1 MPTLRLSLGCLAFLI
16 AATANFAVVKADET
30 EADKFAPLREK
41 IQQALVDQ
49 QVPSLAVAVARDGK
63 ILWEQGFGWA
73 DRENRVLAS
82 EHTMY
87 SLASISKPI
96 TATGLMLLVQRGELQ
111 LDDPVNQHLGNTGLT
126 ARVGKVSEA
135 TIRRLANHSSGLPLH
150 YQFFYEDE
158 SFERPEFDES
168 LRRYGVLMSAP
179 GERFQYAN
187 FGYGVLDDLIR
198 SKSGTSYAEFMRR
211 NVFLPL
217 GLTHTSV
224 DVPAE
229 LQHVA
234 AVRYGPNQTPLP
246 FYTFDHPGASAVF
259 SSAHDLVRFGMFHLH
274 QRGPGQQEILDRHQ
288 IDEMQEPT
296 VKLADGRQYGVG
308 WFIDEDEHGY
318 KTVSH
323 TGGMGGVRTRLTLVP
338 GENLVV
344 VALCNASTSLPLEMT
359 REILGAMLPQYDKQ
373 RHLASG
379 RHEPN
384 PQPSKPH
391 CPPGLVGYWKGRVS
405 TYSGQQQIE
414 MWAKPDGDVQIKMG
428 GQLKT
433 LLSQSR
439 LNSDVLTGQFAGDVG
454 TDDANRRPYHL
465 HLRLKL
471 REETMNGSVT
481 AISLPGSR
489 SGNALSYWLELQ
501 RIDQDPTVRSLFDGH
516 SLAGWR
522 VLNKYDFERH
532 GKVTVKDGAVILDQG
547 SPATGIAISGKPPRI
562 DYELNWEAKRIQ
574 GSDFFCGLTFPV
586 NKNYLSLIVG
596 GWGGGVTGIS
606 NLDGMSAVEN
616 DTTDYREF
624 EQDRWYRLR
633 LRVTRE
639 TVAAWVDDE
648 QIVDVTLKGRKLS
661 IWWEQE
667 PVRPLGFAAWYTK
680 AAVRN
685 LTLKRLDL
693 ETEKQQP

>member
-30 EADKFAPLREK
+30 EADKFARLREK

-49 QVPSLAVAVARDGK
+49 QIPSLAVAVARDGK

-586 NKNYLSLIVG
+586 NENYLSLIVG

>member
-1 MPTLRLSLGCLAFLI
+1 MPTLRLSLSCLAVLV
-16 AATANFAVVKADET
+16 AATASLTVAMADET
-30 EADKFAPLREK
+30 EGDKFAPLRKK
-41 IQQALVDQ
+41 IQRALVNQ
-49 QVPSLAVAVARDGK
+49 QIPSLAVAVAKDGK
-63 ILWEQGFGWA
+63 IVWEQGFGWA
-73 DRENRVLAS
+73 DRENRRPAN

-111 LDDPVNQHLGNTGLT
+111 LDDPVNQHLGDVGLT
-126 ARVGKVSEA
+126 ARVGQASQA

-158 SFERPEFDES
+158 SFRRPTFDES

-211 NVFLPL
+211 EVFLPL
-217 GLTHTSV
+217 GLTHTTV
-224 DVPAE
+224 DIPAE

-234 AVRYGPNQTPLP
+234 AVRYGPNQTPIP

-274 QRGPGQQEILDRHQ
+274 QREPGQQEILERDQ
-288 IDEMQEPT
+288 IDEMKKPT
-296 VKLADGRQYGVG
+296 SKLADGRHYGIG
-308 WFIDEDEHGY
+308 WFINKNEHGY
-318 KTVSH
+318 ETVSH
-323 TGGMGGVRTRLTLVP
+323 SGGMGGVRTRLTLVP
-338 GENLVV
+338 SQNLVV
-344 VALCNASTSLPLEMT
+344 VALCNASTSLPLDMT
-359 REILGAMLPQYDKQ
+359 RDILGTMLPEYAKQ
-373 RHLASG
+373 RHLAAG
-379 RHEPN
+379 LHKPN
-384 PQPSKPH
+384 SHPSKPS
-391 CPPGLVGYWKGRVS
+391 CPPELVGYWKGHVS
-405 TYSGQQQIE
+405 TYAGQKQIE
-414 MWAKPDGDVQIKMG
+414 LWAKPDGEVQIKMG

-439 LNSDVLTGQFAGDVG
+439 LRNDVLTGKFAGDVG
-454 TDDANRRPYHL
+454 TNDANRRPYHL

-471 REETMNGSVT
+471 RAETMNGSVT

-501 RIDQDPTVRSLFDGH
+501 RIDLDPTVRSLFDGH

-522 VLNKYDFERH
+522 VLNKYDFDRH
-532 GKVTVKDGAVILDQG
+532 GKVSVKDGAVILDQG
-547 SPATGIAISGKPPRI
+547 VPATGIAFSGAPPRI
-562 DYELNWEAKRIQ
+562 DYELSWEAKRIQ

-586 NKNYLSLIVG
+586 NENYLSLIVG

-616 DTTDYREF
+616 ETTDFRDF
-624 EQDRWYRLR
+624 VQDRWYRLR

-639 TVAAWVDDE
+639 AVAAWIDDE

-680 AAVRN
+680 AAIRN
-685 LTLKRLDL
+685 LTLKRLD
-693 ETEKQQP
+693 KPDKK

>member
-1 MPTLRLSLGCLAFLI
+1 MRRLRWLPGCFALLL
-16 AATANFAVVKADET
+16 AATASFASADADET
-30 EADKFAPLREK
+30 EGDVFAKLREK
-41 IQQALVDQ
+41 IPQALVDR
-49 QVPSLAVAVARDGK
+49 QVPSLSVAVAKDGK
-63 ILWEQGFGWA
+63 IVWEQGFGWA
-73 DRENRVLAS
+73 DRENRLAAD

-111 LDDPVNQHLGNTGLT
+111 LDDPVNQHFDGEGLT
-126 ARVGKVSEA
+126 ARVGDVAEA
-135 TIRRLANHSSGLPLH
+135 TIRRLANHTSGLPLH

-158 SFERPEFDES
+158 PFQRPAFEES

-198 SKSGTSYAEFMRR
+198 SKAGTSYAEFMRR
-211 NVFLPL
+211 DVFLPL

-224 DVPAE
+224 DIPAE
-229 LQHVA
+229 LKHVA
-234 AVRYGPNQTPLP
+234 AVRYGPDQTPLP

-274 QRGPGQQEILDRHQ
+274 QRGPEQQEILAGHW
-288 IDEMQEPT
+288 IDEMQKPT
-296 VKLADGRQYGVG
+296 AELGGGRQYGVG
-308 WFIDEDEHGY
+308 WFIDPNEHGY
-318 KTVSH
+318 KTISH
-323 TGGMGGVRTRLTLVP
+323 SGGMGGVRTRLTLVP
-338 GENLVV
+338 SENLVV
-344 VALCNASTSLPLEMT
+344 VALCNASSSLPLEMT
-359 REILGAMLPQYDKQ
+359 QEILGALLPEYAKQ
-373 RHLASG
+373 RHLAAG

-384 PQPSKPH
+384 PQPAKPFG
-391 CPPGLVGYWKGRVS
+391 PPQLVGYWKGHVS
-405 TYSGQQQIE
+405 TYAGPRQIE
-414 MWAKPDGDVQIKMG
+414 MWAKPDGDVQVRLA

-433 LLSQSR
+433 LLNQSSLQR
-439 LNSDVLTGQFAGDVG
+439 DVLTGEVAGDIG

-465 HLRLKL
+465 QVRLKL
-471 REETMNGSVT
+471 EQETMHGSVT

-489 SGNALSYWLELQ
+489 AGNALSYWLELQ
-501 RIDQDPTVRSLFDGH
+501 RIDRDPAVRSLFDGH

-522 VLNKYDFERH
+522 VLDKYDFQRH
-532 GKVTVKDGAVILDQG
+532 GKVTVKDGAIVLDQG
-547 SPATGIAISGKPPRI
+547 SPATGIALSGAPPRI

-586 NKNYLSLIVG
+586 NENYLSLIVG

-616 DTTDYREF
+616 ETTSYREF
-624 EQDRWYRLR
+624 EANRWYRLR

-639 TVAAWVDDE
+639 TVAAWIDDT
-648 QIVDVTLKGRKLS
+648 QIVDVALKDRKLS

-680 AAVRN
+680 AALRN
-685 LTLKRLDL
+685 LTLKRLDGNA
-693 ETEKQQP
+693 E